1 MNLSAKRTSWLVIAV
16 FVLGVG
22 ALFSLV
28 SGSESSSAP
37 QQLSA
42 DSQSYQATELAEGF
56 PDGDTLP
63 AILVFHSDRGPLSP
77 EQIGA
82 LQSVP
87 IQAASAVDGA
97 QAVSPVI
104 PVNDSTAQATLT
116 LPGELSGFGVSD
128 AVKALRTSIND
139 AAIPG
144 VNAYV
149 TGPAG
154 FAADTAAAFDGANFA
169 LLGVTAL
176 VVAVLL
182 IVTYRSPILW
192 LVPLAVTA
200 LADRTAAL
208 VTGSISEATGWFT
221 SDGSTAGITS
231 VLVFGAGTNYALLL
245 VSRYREELPTT
256 VDSHHAL
263 HCAWRATLPAI
274 ISSNLTVVLAL
285 QTLWFASVPTFR
297 SLGASAS
304 IGLLIALL
312 FALTLLPAALN
323 VCGRGLFWPKV
334 PRVGHTSNRIS
345 NFERVARGVNKRP
358 RQVLAALTILLLGL
372 GFGISGTRIDL
383 EPEEQFRTTSEAV
396 DAAALLDSSSPI
408 DVYAPTGDMPA
419 TLDVIRGIPGAQ
431 LLGEPVP
438 NTDGTWKKATFT
450 VDTADTTPTATVE
463 DIRDNAPRGVIVGG
477 QAAQIIDAKAG
488 TLHDMKVIIPL
499 IFFAVLLVL
508 VVVLRALVA
517 PVILLLAAAL
527 STWAAIG
534 TGTFIS
540 THIFGFPG
548 MDLNAPLYSILFL
561 IALGIDYTVFLVLR
575 AQEETHEYGTKEG
588 MVRAVGVT
596 GGVITSAGIVLA
608 AVFAALGVL
617 PLITLTQVGILVG
630 FGIVL
635 DTFVVRTLVIPALFA
650 ILGDAMWWP
659 RRQQE
664 HIVLR

>member
-1 MNLSAKRTSWLVIAV
+1 MNLFAKRPSWLVIAV
-16 FVLGVG
+16 FVLGLG

-37 QQLSA
+37 QQLPA
-42 DSQSYQATELAEGF
+42 DSQSYRATELAQGF
-56 PDGDTLP
+56 PGGDTLP
-63 AILVFHSDRGPLSP
+63 AILVFHSARGPLSP

-87 IQAASAVDGA
+87 GRAASAVDGA

-104 PVNDSTAQATLT
+104 PVNDTTAQATLT

-144 VNAYV
+144 VDAYV

-154 FAADTAAAFDGANFA
+154 FAADTAAVFDGANFA

-182 IVTYRSPILW
+182 IATYRSPILW
-192 LVPLAVTA
+192 LVPLTVTA
-200 LADRTAAL
+200 LADRAAAL
-208 VTGSISEATGWFT
+208 VTGSISEATGWFA

-245 VSRYREELPTT
+245 VSRYREELLTND
-256 VDSHHAL
+256 DSHHAL
-263 HCAWRATLPAI
+263 HRAWRATLPAI

-285 QTLWFASVPTFR
+285 QTLWFASVPAFR

-334 PRVGHTSNRIS
+334 PRVGHTNNRTS
-345 NFERVARGVNKRP
+345 GFESIARGVNKRP
-358 RQVLAALTILLLGL
+358 HQVLTALTVLLLGL
-372 GFGISGTRIDL
+372 GFGISGTRIGL
-383 EPEEQFRTTSEAV
+383 EPEEQFRSTSEAV
-396 DAAALLDSSSPI
+396 NAAALLDASSPI

-419 TLDVIRGIPGAQ
+419 TLDAIRGIPGAQ
-431 LLGEPVP
+431 LLGEPVA
-438 NTDGTWKKATFT
+438 NTDGTWKKATLT

-499 IFFAVLLVL
+499 IFLAVLLVL
-508 VVVLRALVA
+508 VVLLRALVA

-548 MDLNAPLYSILFL
+548 MDLSAPLYSILFL

-575 AQEETHEYGTKEG
+575 AQEEAHEYGTKEG

-650 ILGDAMWWP
+650 ILRDAMWWP

-664 HIVLR
+664 P

>member
-1 MNLSAKRTSWLVIAV
+1 MNLFAKRPSWLVIAV
-16 FVLGVG
+16 FVLGLG

-37 QQLSA
+37 QQLPA
-42 DSQSYQATELAEGF
+42 DSQSYRATELAQGF
-56 PDGDTLP
+56 PGGDTLP
-63 AILVFHSDRGPLSP
+63 AILVFHSARGPLSP

-87 IQAASAVDGA
+87 GRAASAVDGA

-104 PVNDSTAQATLT
+104 PVNDTTAQATLT

-144 VNAYV
+144 VDAYV

-154 FAADTAAAFDGANFA
+154 FAADTAAVFDGANFA

-176 VVAVLL
+176 VVALLL
-182 IVTYRSPILW
+182 IATYRSPILW

-200 LADRTAAL
+200 LADRAAAL
-208 VTGSISEATGWFT
+208 VTGSISEATGWFA

-245 VSRYREELPTT
+245 VSRYREELLTND
-256 VDSHHAL
+256 DSHHAL
-263 HCAWRATLPAI
+263 HRAWRATLPAI

-285 QTLWFASVPTFR
+285 QTLWFASVPAFR

-323 VCGRGLFWPKV
+323 VCGRDLFWPKV
-334 PRVGHTSNRIS
+334 PRVGHTNNRTS
-345 NFERVARGVNKRP
+345 GFESIARGVNKRP
-358 RQVLAALTILLLGL
+358 HQVLTALTVLLLGL
-372 GFGISGTRIDL
+372 GFGISGTRIGL
-383 EPEEQFRTTSEAV
+383 EPEEQFRSTSEAV
-396 DAAALLDSSSPI
+396 NAAALLDASSPI

-419 TLDVIRGIPGAQ
+419 TLDAIRGIPGAQ
-431 LLGEPVP
+431 LLGEPVA
-438 NTDGTWKKATFT
+438 NTDGTWKKATLT

-463 DIRDNAPRGVIVGG
+463 DIRDNAPRDVIVGG

-499 IFFAVLLVL
+499 IFLAVLLVL
-508 VVVLRALVA
+508 VVLLRALVA

-548 MDLNAPLYSILFL
+548 MDLSAPLYSILFL

-575 AQEETHEYGTKEG
+575 AQEEAHEYGTKEG

-664 HIVLR
+664 P

>member
-56 PDGDTLP
+56 PGGDTLP
-63 AILVFHSDRGPLSP
+63 AILVFHSDRGPLSS

-139 AAIPG
+139 A
-144 VNAYV
+144 
-149 TGPAG
+149 
-154 FAADTAAAFDGANFA
+154 
-169 LLGVTAL
+169 
-176 VVAVLL
+176 
-182 IVTYRSPILW
+182 
-192 LVPLAVTA
+192 
-200 LADRTAAL
+200 
-208 VTGSISEATGWFT
+208 
-221 SDGSTAGITS
+221 
-231 VLVFGAGTNYALLL
+231 
-245 VSRYREELPTT
+245 
-256 VDSHHAL
+256 
-263 HCAWRATLPAI
+263 
-274 ISSNLTVVLAL
+274 
-285 QTLWFASVPTFR
+285 
-297 SLGASAS
+297 
-304 IGLLIALL
+304 
-312 FALTLLPAALN
+312 
-323 VCGRGLFWPKV
+323 
-334 PRVGHTSNRIS
+334 
-345 NFERVARGVNKRP
+345 
-358 RQVLAALTILLLGL
+358 
-372 GFGISGTRIDL
+372 
-383 EPEEQFRTTSEAV
+383 
-396 DAAALLDSSSPI
+396 
-408 DVYAPTGDMPA
+408 
-419 TLDVIRGIPGAQ
+419 
-431 LLGEPVP
+431 
-438 NTDGTWKKATFT
+438 
-450 VDTADTTPTATVE
+450 
-463 DIRDNAPRGVIVGG
+463 
-477 QAAQIIDAKAG
+477 KAG

-499 IFFAVLLVL
+499 IFLAVLLVL

-548 MDLNAPLYSILFL
+548 MDLSAPLYSILFL

-575 AQEETHEYGTKEG
+575 AQEETHEYGTREG
-588 MVRAVGVT
+588 MIRAVGVT

-635 DTFVVRTLVIPALFA
+635 DTFVVRTLLIPALFA

-659 RRQQE
+659 RTQ
-664 HIVLR
+664 

>member
-16 FVLGVG
+16 FILGVG

-42 DSQSYQATELAEGF
+42 DSQSYQATELAKGF
-56 PDGDTLP
+56 PGGDTLP

-144 VNAYV
+144 VDAYV

-154 FAADTAAAFDGANFA
+154 FAADTAAAFEGANFA
-169 LLGVTAL
+169 LL
-176 VVAVLL
+176 
-182 IVTYRSPILW
+182 
-192 LVPLAVTA
+192 
-200 LADRTAAL
+200 
-208 VTGSISEATGWFT
+208 
-221 SDGSTAGITS
+221 
-231 VLVFGAGTNYALLL
+231 
-245 VSRYREELPTT
+245 
-256 VDSHHAL
+256 
-263 HCAWRATLPAI
+263 
-274 ISSNLTVVLAL
+274 
-285 QTLWFASVPTFR
+285 
-297 SLGASAS
+297 
-304 IGLLIALL
+304 
-312 FALTLLPAALN
+312 
-323 VCGRGLFWPKV
+323 
-334 PRVGHTSNRIS
+334 
-345 NFERVARGVNKRP
+345 
-358 RQVLAALTILLLGL
+358 
-372 GFGISGTRIDL
+372 
-383 EPEEQFRTTSEAV
+383 
-396 DAAALLDSSSPI
+396 
-408 DVYAPTGDMPA
+408 
-419 TLDVIRGIPGAQ
+419 
-431 LLGEPVP
+431 
-438 NTDGTWKKATFT
+438 
-450 VDTADTTPTATVE
+450 
-463 DIRDNAPRGVIVGG
+463 
-477 QAAQIIDAKAG
+477 
-488 TLHDMKVIIPL
+488 
-499 IFFAVLLVL
+499 
-508 VVVLRALVA
+508 
-517 PVILLLAAAL
+517 
-527 STWAAIG
+527 
-534 TGTFIS
+534 
-540 THIFGFPG
+540 
-548 MDLNAPLYSILFL
+548 
-561 IALGIDYTVFLVLR
+561 
-575 AQEETHEYGTKEG
+575 
-588 MVRAVGVT
+588 GVT

-664 HIVLR
+664 HIV